1 MKKKGWEHFEHQAD
15 IGLRGFGPTKA
26 EAFAQA
32 AAALTAVITDV
43 ENVTS
48 KLKVE
53 ITCQAEDE
61 QLLFVDWLNALIY
74 EMSTRRML
82 FSRFEVNIRGD
93 RLSARVWGEEIQRDK
108 HNPVV
113 EVKAATYT
121 ALDVCRDKDGKWIAQ
136 CVVDV

>member
-1 MKKKGWEHFEHQAD
+1 MKKKGWEHFPHQAD
-15 IGLRGFGPTKA
+15 IGIRGFGPTKE

-32 AAALTAVITDV
+32 AAAMTAVITDV
-43 ENVTS
+43 EDVS
-48 KLKVE
+48 PKEMIEVACE
-53 ITCQAEDE
+53 ASDE
-61 QLLFVDWLNALIY
+61 QLLFVDWLNALLY

-82 FSRFEVNIRGD
+82 FSRFEVHIEEN
-93 RLSARVWGEEIQRDK
+93 RLTGRAWGERLQRAK

-121 ALDVCRDKDGKWIAQ
+121 ALDVDRDKDGIWTAQ

>member
-15 IGLRGFGPTKA
+15 IGLRGFGPTKE

-32 AAALTAVITDV
+32 AKALTAVITDL

-48 KLKVE
+48 KEKVE
-53 ITCQAEDE
+53 ITCQGEDE
-61 QLLFVDWLNALIY
+61 QLLFVDWLNALLY

-82 FSRFEVNIRGD
+82 FGRFEVKIQGD
-93 RLSARVWGEEIQRDK
+93 RLSACAWGEQIRRDK

-121 ALDVCRDKDGKWIAQ
+121 ALDVHCDGDGYWTAQ